1 MGKSDS
7 AFRKHPA
14 AVRALTVCGVA
25 ASVAGVGAAAWA
37 ADAQGGHPDLSRL
50 GQIKLYPL
58 AGSGVDP
65 LSNTVGTNL
74 SGLPLSTDAVSSVFQ
89 NGLPANS
96 VPAVSNVLKQSSSSV
111 QAAQAAQAEQMDQ

>member
-25 ASVAGVGAAAWA
+25 ASVAGAGAAAAWA
-37 ADAQGGHPDLSRL
+37 ADAQVSHPDFSRL
-50 GQIKLYPL
+50 GHTELYPL

-65 LSNTVGTNL
+65 LTNTVSTNL
-74 SGLPLSTDAVSSVFQ
+74 SGIPLSTNPVSSMFG

-96 VPAVSNVLKQSSSSV
+96 LPMVGEVLNQATQSGQIAQ
-111 QAAQAAQAEQMDQ
+111 QAAQGAE